1 MRIVFV
7 ANRLDHGLCLSVVG
21 PAATPPELLNHE
33 KGDEDIADTAR
44 GRCDGGGGGSIIGP
58 AGSSEAAP
66 GPHALWCCCVETATR
81 ARRGGGDTT

>member
-58 AGSSEAAP
+58 AGSSEAAR
-66 GPHALWCCCVETATR
+66 ALVLL
-81 ARRGGGDTT
+81 RRDRHQSAQGGG